1 MKLMNAKEYA
11 ASRGLPLATV
21 RKLCRH
27 KILKYLLS
35 GRVYLIDIEAADT
48 YFNEHLTKP
57 SKPAVKHQPV
67 YSGQNF
73 GQRLASLRAELL

>member
-1 MKLMNAKEYA
+1 MNAKKYA

-21 RKLCRH
+21 RKLYRN
-27 KILKYLLS
+27 KILKHLLL

-48 YFNEHLTKP
+48 YFYEHLTKP
-57 SKPAVKHQPV
+57 RQPAVKHQPV

>member
-1 MKLMNAKEYA
+1 MKLMNAKKYA
-11 ASRGLPLATV
+11 ASRGLPLTTV
-21 RKLCRH
+21 RKLCRN

-35 GRVYLIDIEAADT
+35 GRVYLIDVEAADT

>member
-48 YFNEHLTKP
+48 YFNEHLTKS
-57 SKPAVKHQPV
+57 SKPAIKHQPV
-67 YSGQNF
+67 YSGKNF

>member
-21 RKLCRH
+21 RKLCRN
-27 KILKYLLS
+27 KILKYLMS

-48 YFNEHLTKP
+48 YFYEHLTKP
-57 SKPAVKHQPV
+57 RQPAVKHQPV
-67 YSGQNF
+67 YSGKNF